1 MQWPARGQGQGFK
14 GGVKS
19 KGTRLPDMGIKSRY
33 RLDKRERGQHHLYL
47 QVPRKPEDVL
57 TSKQDKAIDVVVH
70 WIDLTQNV
78 A

>member
-1 MQWPARGQGQGFK
+1 
-14 GGVKS
+14 
-19 KGTRLPDMGIKSRY
+19 MGIKSRY